1 MEEKFTCYSLCIF
14 IYFQLLYDVKKRG
27 LMVPFKGEKN
37 ICQELETASRDPTV
51 AANLK
56 KYNIGPTCPVKKVS
70 TLMSYVRPIAGNLW

>member
-1 MEEKFTCYSLCIF
+1 
-14 IYFQLLYDVKKRG
+14 
-27 LMVPFKGEKN
+27 MVPFKGEKN

-70 TLMSYVRPIAGNLW
+70 TLMSHVRPIAGNLW